1 MQAIFAG
8 KEALASSLASTISK
22 ARLNRYVKETNGN
35 TISALSLYHWN
46 TELSQAMYLSVQI
59 WEVTLRNRLNTILQR
74 RYGEDWPYDEL
85 VAVRQLTDSDKD
97 KLLAAIARQ
106 RRNRRMRRPPT
117 GSIVA
122 DLSAGFWVSLLSD
135 SYEVPLGWS
144 TYIGRVFAYDAAMD
158 RATAHAL
165 CIRILDVRNRIAHHE
180 PIYHLPLVDL
190 QEAAARLIRGMC
202 RGSCLYLAGKCELE
216 AALANRPAA

>member
-1 MQAIFAG
+1 
-8 KEALASSLASTISK
+8 
-22 ARLNRYVKETNGN
+22 
-35 TISALSLYHWN
+35 
-46 TELSQAMYLSVQI
+46 MYLTVQV
-59 WEVTLRNRLNTILQR
+59 WEITLRNRLNTILQR

-85 VAVRQLTDSDKD
+85 VAVRQLTDSDVD
-97 KLLAAIARQ
+97 KLRAAITRQ
-106 RRNRRMRRPPT
+106 KKNRQMRRPPT
-117 GSIVA
+117 GAIVA

-165 CIRILDVRNRIAHHE
+165 CVRILDVRNRIAHHE
-180 PIYHLPLVDL
+180 PIYHLPLSDL
-190 QEAAARLIRGMC
+190 QADAARLINGMC
-202 RGSCLYLAGKCELE
+202 RGSSLYLAGKCELA